1 MSLEFTHKPNYFLFA
16 QLLIRHVETYVRKHP
31 DANNAIFDLRDIYE
45 LFRQD
50 KASATTNLDGIM
62 NIVDEYKIE
71 TINGD
76 QKLISRYGI
85 DTQNNSLLIDF
96 NADAL
101 ESLKQGKQIIS
112 PDASIKESVSIEN
125 KKAPKL
131 GAFLFSM
138 LSFLSLYYL

>member
-101 ESLKQGKQIIS
+101 ESPKQGKQIIS
-112 PDASIKESVSIEN
+112 PDASIQE
-125 KKAPKL
+125 
-131 GAFLFSM
+131 
-138 LSFLSLYYL
+138 

>member
-1 MSLEFTHKPNYFLFA
+1 MSLDFTHKPNYFLFA
-16 QLLIRHVETYVRKHP
+16 QLLIRHVETYIHKHP

-62 NIVDEYKIE
+62 NIADDYKIE
-71 TINGD
+71 TLHGD

-96 NADAL
+96 NPDAL
-101 ESLKQGKQIIS
+101 ESLKQGKSILT
-112 PDASIKESVSIEN
+112 PDASMQE
-125 KKAPKL
+125 
-131 GAFLFSM
+131 
-138 LSFLSLYYL
+138 

>member
-1 MSLEFTHKPNYFLFA
+1 
-16 QLLIRHVETYVRKHP
+16 
-31 DANNAIFDLRDIYE
+31 
-45 LFRQD
+45 
-50 KASATTNLDGIM
+50 M

-101 ESLKQGKQIIS
+101 ESLKQGKA
-112 PDASIKESVSIEN
+112 DY
-125 KKAPKL
+125 
-131 GAFLFSM
+131 FS
-138 LSFLSLYYL
+138 

>member
-1 MSLEFTHKPNYFLFA
+1 
-16 QLLIRHVETYVRKHP
+16 
-31 DANNAIFDLRDIYE
+31 
-45 LFRQD
+45 
-50 KASATTNLDGIM
+50 M
-62 NIVDEYKIE
+62 NIVGEYKIE

-112 PDASIKESVSIEN
+112 PDASIQE
-125 KKAPKL
+125 
-131 GAFLFSM
+131 
-138 LSFLSLYYL
+138 